1 MTVPDIEKTWI
12 RLTGI
17 IEDFRLALAGVKRIE
32 RIIYPLLEDSPKFIG
47 NPDPALVDDLKV
59 LDMQV

>member
-17 IEDFRLALAGVKRIE
+17 IEDFRLALASVKRIE